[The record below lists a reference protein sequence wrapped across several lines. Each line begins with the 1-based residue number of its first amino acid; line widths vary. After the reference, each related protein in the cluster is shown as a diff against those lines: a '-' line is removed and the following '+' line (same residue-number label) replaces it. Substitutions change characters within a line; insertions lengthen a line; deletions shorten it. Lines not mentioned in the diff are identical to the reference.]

1 MRSHVLRIGTDPKR
15 CPRSQD
21 AANGKSGNTQVCF
34 RMGDWYYVRACEPH
48 QQQHSR
54 KTSHASV
61 IQTATYFDSPK
72 VPQSS
77 CKFFSIG
84 SITLPPGTEAAVRRS
99 PPVGFCSGV
108 LMVRPETE
116 CNVLR
121 YHSGSKQPRG
131 GTHHFHTIDGPP
143 NRPATT
149 EAEAIVRRDVVD
161 MVRSRLATG
170 YYSTPEA
177 LRQTAEAMLLSQM
190 EAQ

>member
-1 MRSHVLRIGTDPKR
+1 
-15 CPRSQD
+15 
-21 AANGKSGNTQVCF
+21 
-34 RMGDWYYVRACEPH
+34 
-48 QQQHSR
+48 
-54 KTSHASV
+54 
-61 IQTATYFDSPK
+61 
-72 VPQSS
+72 
-77 CKFFSIG
+77 
-84 SITLPPGTEAAVRRS
+84 
-99 PPVGFCSGV
+99 
-108 LMVRPETE
+108 MVRPETE